1 MYLCLCKG
9 LTESD
14 VLRLANAAPRGTIQ
28 NGDALAKVLGLKDDD
43 CCGRCAENLK
53 EFLVLPRPA

>member
-14 VLRLANAAPRGTIQ
+14 VQRLAAAAPREALQ
-28 NGDALAKVLGLKDDD
+28 NPDALAVVLGLKDAD
-43 CCGRCAENLK
+43 CCGRCAQNLK
-53 EFLVLPRPA
+53 DVLVLPRPA